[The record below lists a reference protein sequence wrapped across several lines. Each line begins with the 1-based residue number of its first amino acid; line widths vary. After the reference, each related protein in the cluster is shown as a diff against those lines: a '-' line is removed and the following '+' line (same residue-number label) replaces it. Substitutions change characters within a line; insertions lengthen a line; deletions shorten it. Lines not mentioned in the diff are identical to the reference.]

1 MDGDRRRG
9 ERYRVRIA
17 ASLNEGGGHC
27 EDVVVT
33 SLSAEGCRFSVSRE
47 MPAGTRVTLEI
58 ARAGALAAEV
68 LWRVEKQHGVRFV
81 EPLHRHLIDHARLF
95 LSKPPAFV
103 AEGSEASIAA

>member
-9 ERYRVRIA
+9 DRYRVRIA
-17 ASLNEGGGHC
+17 ASLSEGGGHC
-27 EDVVVT
+27 EDVVLT

-47 MPAGTRVTLEI
+47 MPLGAKITLELS
-58 ARAGALAAEV
+58 RAGALAAEV
-68 LWRVEKQHGVRFV
+68 LWRVDEQHGVRFA
-81 EPLHRHLIDHARLF
+81 EPLHRHVIDHARLF